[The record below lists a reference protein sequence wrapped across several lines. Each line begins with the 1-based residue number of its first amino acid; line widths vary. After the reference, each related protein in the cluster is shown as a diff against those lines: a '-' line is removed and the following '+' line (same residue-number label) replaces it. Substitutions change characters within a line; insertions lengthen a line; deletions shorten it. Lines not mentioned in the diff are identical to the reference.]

1 MDPIKIGGWI
11 TIPNKKR
18 SSPKI
23 HLFPTKNGWESSRN
37 AGRQVQRH
45 KARAEAAEKERDL
58 HAEVGWGEVA
68 SGKWHALSTPTPGG
82 WKTPNRREKVN
93 NNLFFRGLSLPTD

>member
-11 TIPNKKR
+11 TIPNKKTQLSKD
-18 SSPKI
+18 SSFSPQKMAGKVTR
-23 HLFPTKNGWESSRN
+23 H

-68 SGKWHALSTPTPGG
+68 SGKWHGLSTPTPGG
-82 WKTPNRREKVN
+82 WKTPNRREKG
-93 NNLFFRGLSLPTD
+93 R